1 MKTLALTLSLLLA
14 GATFSF
20 GQCGHKFTITTSKT
34 DHLDANGNVTRTDD
48 EKATVVIGSKDIS
61 IDVINANDEHKMAGT
76 LKSDDCNWPVAYK
89 EGKTVIK
96 AAIDTGNGE
105 DKNVTITITGKGGKV
120 TLLFEIEGE
129 TDDRIRVAADKFAE
143 SE

>member
-34 DHLDANGNVTRTDD
+34 DHLDANGGVTRSDD
-48 EKATVVIGSKDIS
+48 EKATIVVGTKDIT

-76 LKSDDCNWPVAYK
+76 IKSDDCNWPIAYK

-96 AAIDTGNGE
+96 AVIDNVNGE
-105 DKNVTITITGKGGKV
+105 DKNVTITIIGKGGKV
-120 TLLFEIEGE
+120 TLLFEVEGE
-129 TDDRIRVAADKFAE
+129 DDRIRVTADKFE
-143 SE
+143 VSD